1 MDLELSNAQK
11 VIFAG
16 WRRLLDT
23 HGSVDG
29 PANEPDLVQ
38 DITTD
43 CSVVASLCAG
53 VARAKKGHAKVIY
66 SIHFFSQFI
75 FAKIRPSSSPLPF
88 SHTTESMTCLA
99 SRRPENTYFA

>member
-11 VIFAG
+11 EIFAG

-53 VARAKKGHAKVIY
+53 VARSSKGHAKVIH
-66 SIHFFSQFI
+66 STQFFS
-75 FAKIRPSSSPLPF
+75 IRSSFWLNSGQ
-88 SHTTESMTCLA
+88 A
-99 SRRPENTYFA
+99 SGLCHFPVRQGQ